1 MMPLHS
7 TLGIMTLRIMGLI
20 ATLNMNDLMV
30 RLHDRK
36 NCVKLRG
43 FRKQKNIV
51 FKTFCNKRVV
61 VQSKSNFKTGD
72 IFELISIV
80 QLFTLNTNCKLFTND
95 N

>member
-1 MMPLHS
+1 
-7 TLGIMTLRIMGLI
+7 MGLI
-20 ATLNMNDLMV
+20 AALNMNDLMV
-30 RLHDRK
+30 RLHYRK

-51 FKTFCNKRVV
+51 FKTFCKKRVV
-61 VQSKSNFKTGD
+61 VQSKSNFKTED
-72 IFELISIV
+72 IFKLISIV